1 MRSAPG
7 IVAGMNAREKARLYH
22 ELGQMV
28 RTGTPFPKAIE
39 MLSGLTRGNS
49 RQALVAVG
57 SALNRGKPV
66 AEALIAGQPY
76 ISPLEA
82 GMFSASD
89 RAGRLESGLA
99 HASEYYA
106 AIAEAG
112 SRMWMRTAYPIF
124 ILHLAFVAL
133 SLRRLVAP
141 DGGLEEF
148 LLSVGIKVALFWL
161 GLFLVRAFI
170 RLVLSIAGKNAQV
183 DQLIWA
189 IPFLGKLRSG
199 FALSRFC
206 SAYNL
211 QLDAGVNVIGSLD
224 VAGRTSGSAVIL
236 NAAAKALPSVHA
248 GGSVG
253 AALTATR
260 AFPEPVV
267 RAFAVGEQTGQLD
280 TELRRL
286 ADEYR
291 VAALKRLETVSDW
304 LPKIVLLVVA
314 IYIGTQIFGFYKD
327 RFKELQDVMNN

>member
-1 MRSAPG
+1 MRATQG
-7 IVAGMNAREKARLYH
+7 IVPGMNPREKARLYH

-49 RQALVAVG
+49 HRALSAVG
-57 SALNRGKPV
+57 SALSRGKTV
-66 AEALIAGQPY
+66 AEALAAGQPF
-76 ISPLEA
+76 ISPLES

-112 SRMWMRTAYPIF
+112 GRLWTRAAYPIF
-124 ILHLAFVAL
+124 VLHLAFIAL

-148 LLSVGIKVALFWL
+148 LMAAGIKIGLFWV

-170 RLVLSIAGKNAQV
+170 RLVLSVAGKNAQV
-183 DQLIWA
+183 DQLLWS

-224 VAGRTSGSAVIL
+224 VAGRASGSAVIL
-236 NAAAKALPSVHA
+236 GAAAKALPSVHA

-253 AALTATR
+253 PALTATR
-260 AFPEPVV
+260 TFPEPVL

-286 ADEYR
+286 GDEYR
-291 VAALKRLETVSDW
+291 IAALKRLETVSDW

-314 IYIGTQIFGFYKD
+314 IYIGSQIVGFYQG